1 MITIP
6 KPKTPETIRR
16 RTRIMQRIAGVI
28 IVVSLFAYPIS
39 LNLANSLAPETMSTN
54 FLGDKSD
61 PVSDMLGFL
70 GSIAIAL
77 SVLVVGIANRINYHY
92 AAITDPNVSSRER
105 ISAIVLGSIG
115 WLILSLVSI
124 LLVGVI
130 FFMMRLSL

>member
-6 KPKTPETIRR
+6 KPKTPENIRR
-16 RTRIMQRIAGVI
+16 RTRLMQKIAGTI

-39 LNLANSLAPETMSTN
+39 LHLANSIAPETMSTN

-61 PVSDMLGFL
+61 PVSSMVGFF

-77 SVLVVGIANRINYHY
+77 SILILGIANRINYHY
-92 AAITDPNVSSRER
+92 AASNDPSVSSGER
-105 ISAIVLGSIG
+105 ISATVLVSIG
-115 WLILSLVSI
+115 WIALSLVSI
-124 LLVGVI
+124 LLVGII